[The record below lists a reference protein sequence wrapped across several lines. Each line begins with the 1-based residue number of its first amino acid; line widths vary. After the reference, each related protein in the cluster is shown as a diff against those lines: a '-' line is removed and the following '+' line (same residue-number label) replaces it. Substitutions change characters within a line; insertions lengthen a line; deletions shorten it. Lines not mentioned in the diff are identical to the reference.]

1 MKLGK
6 NIVLGV
12 DVNLAASEFPPELRK
27 LATSLKAETGRH
39 LARAELAAVLL
50 RELDRDYERIRN
62 HQFQKIADEW
72 EAQCVTL
79 GRRVSIQ
86 IGGRSVRG
94 LAESLDDDGALLL
107 RTEHGRI
114 ERIIGGDVM
123 LDR

>member
-1 MKLGK
+1 MEREP
-6 NIVLGV
+6 
-12 DVNLAASEFPPELRK
+12 AAPRDQVQGLE
-27 LATSLKAETGRH
+27 
-39 LARAELAAVLL
+39 
-50 RELDRDYERIRN
+50 ELDSDYRRLLKGDFE
-62 HQFQKIADEW
+62 KIADEW